1 MANLKTE
8 VILTMNGKAA
18 IQVLEALRD
27 KAKSVRE
34 EIDHLDEKAP
44 DFKQRKAGLEEVYKA
59 LQSAETDVIKGT
71 ERLDHALQ
79 NLTSTSLQ
87 NLRKALGDGR
97 RQLQKLSEDE
107 LEQADELRRK
117 MKQVGD
123 EIRLIEGQ
131 YVKIPDGLKNIKN
144 QSDQWLD
151 KAIKQQRDLVGSL
164 EKSDASYQK
173 NLSTLKQ
180 LVAEEDR
187 RKGKMSKSDA
197 MATVSNKYANA
208 SELRRAKTTITEV
221 RDKTD
226 SHKVDEIEQYNKA
239 LLEIDKRLGSIS
251 GQFVDVQKGISNV
264 SNQSD
269 QWLDKAIKQQRD
281 LVGSL
286 EKSDASYQQNLATL
300 KQLEAEEDR
309 RKGKM
314 SESEAHQTVS
324 SSNASASDLRRAKT
338 TLTEARDKTAL
349 SNTGEIDKYN
359 SELQEIEKR
368 LEAVS
373 GKAQKASMSWKQMKQ
388 VLAEPNKASGEDIK
402 RTMEVIAQKIQQLP
416 AGSKYVADLRR
427 QYSMLE
433 QTLKG
438 TRMSQSAL
446 NDILTRS
453 KQGKA
458 SIDELRRAY
467 KQLEEELNLLNT
479 KSKEFADKQKSMKE
493 LKKNIDEV
501 TGAANKQGGAW
512 NTALKNLTAYVG
524 LFSVF
529 NHIKDL
535 VTGAIKKN
543 FEYSGSLTDIRKVSG
558 LTMDD
563 VKKLST
569 ELAKIDTR
577 TSVDGLAQLA
587 YEASKLG
594 VGKYGVE
601 GMAQFVRAADKIN
614 VAIGEEMGEKALPSL
629 LKMTEVMGLIP
640 KMGLERSIEAV
651 GSAMFKLSSTSTA
664 TSNDITE
671 FAKRCT
677 GVARTA
683 GITTDQLLALGSAF
697 SAQMASPEV
706 AATAM
711 SKFIV
716 ALQKNHNLIEKDLA
730 IPAGTINDMYKAG
743 HAMDAIVLIL
753 EKMKEKGNMNAL
765 GEIFKD
771 VGGDGQR
778 LISSMV
784 TMAKNVDML
793 KDHLYE
799 SQEAFEEATAV
810 GKEYSMQQQSAIG
823 ILERANNLWE
833 KAFVNPDGVD
843 AVKGMAEWWYEMSA
857 TMTSSPLL
865 KGTLQVALQ
874 MVLITLKAVAT
885 LLPVIIGYIASQGLY
900 SGLTL
905 LWQYLTALGVAVK
918 SMFQYTRALFTA
930 NAAQSTLNK
939 TMKLNPWIALASVV
953 VGVAGAIYGYTQRAK
968 EAAEAAKEAERQANA
983 WKSTLGQAAIETE
996 NLKDKLKNYKRMLSE
1011 ANLSQKDRQGL
1022 ISRFNSDFRSYI
1034 NNLGIEIKNVKDL
1047 RDHYADLA
1055 QEAERATYYRMRE
1068 QAKQQALP
1076 KLDNDVNTASNAV
1089 MENITKL
1096 GLDKLGVKF
1105 KDIYR
1110 WVKAGMSAKY
1120 ITLKLAKMLPREKTG
1135 LVDGLNWKIGK
1146 EGYIYRDT
1154 YDKDHKVTPATD
1166 FQTQTELAEMYRD
1179 NLWFVNAYKR
1189 RAKKLKQIN
1198 KSYSNWVDDD
1208 YQPTPPETPGT
1219 LDNNAKDKDA
1229 IAEEKRRENDQ
1240 KRDWREELKQKQDQA
1255 KAIMDDVNNYYD
1267 RQINAKLAQAI
1278 SLNMDKTEQEQFVL
1292 PLRQNKE
1299 IARSQVRLA
1308 VAGKPNKWEDAKKMM
1323 TADMVE
1329 QADETGV
1336 NLSENL
1342 LDGILKN
1349 NIGNL
1354 RKLMEQLGKNLGLSM
1369 NSITAEI
1376 FAKATRSEQE
1386 ILKMKLKQMEAR
1398 RKIAMEHDYTGIVQ
1412 QNSYDSFNEMGFAAP
1427 TKEET
1432 TVTKKMV
1439 DGKEILDTS
1448 AFDKR
1453 RKAIKDMYETA
1464 RKELA
1469 QLYTIDVS
1477 TTDGKGMLMKMLFGD
1492 DPDGMAARIKA
1503 SLGESEESWKAFY
1516 LNLIQYSDNYAEAEK
1531 KKYDSTKKILDFWW
1545 SSNKRN
1551 LAQQDKLRKIQNES
1565 NLFGKRT
1572 NLLSNLGLAN
1582 LTADPEIELMKARMQ
1597 AAEDYYAFVERN
1609 TKNKQ
1614 LVDEA
1619 ERARQEA
1626 ELAYANQMATAMKS
1640 RLSQMK
1646 ELVQPIED
1654 FGAAVGQA
1662 LAEMRYDAESAND
1675 AIKSALK
1682 SMLESWAK
1690 MALNDVNT
1698 QMWKAINDAGAKRGR
1713 KNAQPDIDAAR
1724 ANAKANAVTMN
1735 TSDIGT
1741 AGNPAHVIVDNE
1753 TQSSDSISDK
1763 KTDVVV
1769 HSESGGPDALPTV
1782 AHKDSPMATS
1792 PILVPNNTERHGAGG
1807 LFKSVAPDTMP
1818 SYPSKDKVSAELPVT
1833 IKDDNVVDSRSNSQ
1847 EKSDLQH
1854 ESLSRVEEKRKG
1866 NFPSDFHPDLYPE
1879 ITGNSKK
1886 ESPVPSVD
1894 TKTYEPPANAALK
1907 RAHNTNNP
1915 QNEENREG
1923 VVGLGD
1929 IQENVRGLL
1938 EVAKDLQ
1945 SKVSGRT
1952 DSNVGSPAE
1961 QTEESDSSADSTS
1974 YFDPAHRTQKALP
1987 ADAQES
1993 QGKVRK
1999 SPSNQ
2004 KQGSP
2009 ALKGVAEQ
2017 AGVSFADAITG
2028 QSSFA
2033 EAGAGIV
2040 MGGVNAALNADL
2052 GDSKK
2057 KKKEEKQ
2064 RKKQLRE
2071 EKKHQKALSKEV
2083 KQGTKEREKTTDKGV
2098 KNMTVTTEQGNK
2110 EQSKGTEAAQRT
2122 MFGATDAALNATL
2135 VAKQK
2140 NNDATAQSDA
2150 ARTESEV
2157 TFSIAG
2163 AMAKCFEFLG
2173 PIAGPIAAAV
2183 VMSTLMG
2190 FLQWALSSALGGKKK
2205 NSTKGPNTKV
2215 VSGMLTYDSGNVQDL
2230 RPFVGNDGSL
2240 YWATEEDKPHN
2251 GVSLLTRP
2259 TATTINGRPSLV
2271 AENGPELVI
2280 GRETTQA
2287 MMMNNPQLLK
2297 ALVNYDRNYSGRRA
2311 YDTGNIAETSPTIAA
2326 GTSVA
2331 DEMVSYQANTN
2342 VALLQA
2348 VNTLLQRLEQPIE
2361 AKIDMYGRGKL
2372 YDSMTKANQFMKNK

>member
-1 MANLKTE
+1 
-8 VILTMNGKAA
+8 MNGKAA

-27 KAKSVRE
+27 KARSVRE
-34 EIDHLDEKAP
+34 EIDHLDKDAP
-44 DFKQRKAGLEEVYKA
+44 DFKERKAGLESVYKT
-59 LQSAETDVIKGT
+59 LQNYQTNIIKDT
-71 ERLDHALQ
+71 ERLDHALK
-79 NLTSTSLQ
+79 NLSTTSLQ

-97 RQLQKLSEDE
+97 RQLQKLSEDD
-107 LEQADELRRK
+107 LAQAEEVRKK

-131 YVKIPDGLKNIKN
+131 YVKIAEGLKNVAN

-164 EKSDASYQK
+164 Q
-173 NLSTLKQ
+173 
-180 LVAEEDR
+180 
-187 RKGKMSKSDA
+187 
-197 MATVSNKYANA
+197 
-208 SELRRAKTTITEV
+208 
-221 RDKTD
+221 
-226 SHKVDEIEQYNKA
+226 
-239 LLEIDKRLGSIS
+239 
-251 GQFVDVQKGISNV
+251 
-264 SNQSD
+264 
-269 QWLDKAIKQQRD
+269 
-281 LVGSL
+281 
-286 EKSDASYQQNLATL
+286 KSDASYQQNLATL
-300 KQLEAEEDR
+300 KRLEAEEDR

-314 SESEAHQTVS
+314 NVAEARQTVS
-324 SSNASASDLRRAKT
+324 DDNASASDLRRAKA
-338 TLTEARDKTAL
+338 TLTEARDKTAIGK
-349 SNTGEIDKYN
+349 TGEIDSYN
-359 SELQEIEKR
+359 RDLQEIEKR
-368 LEAVS
+368 LETVS
-373 GKAQKASMSWKQMKQ
+373 GKAQKVAMSWNEAKQ
-388 VLAEPNKASGEDIK
+388 VLAAPNKATGEDIK
-402 RTMEVIAQKIQQLP
+402 RAMEVIQQKIQQLP

-446 NDILTRS
+446 NDILSRS

-458 SIDELRRAY
+458 SLDELRRAY
-467 KQLEEELNLLNT
+467 KQLEEEMNQVNT
-479 KSKEFADKQKSMKE
+479 TSKEFADKQKSMKE

-501 TGAANKQGGAW
+501 TGATNKQGGAW
-512 NTALKNLTAYVG
+512 HTALKNLTAYVG

-529 NHIKDL
+529 DHIKDL

-543 FEYSGSLTDIRKVSG
+543 LEYSGSLTDIRKVSG
-558 LTMDD
+558 LTMEQ
-563 VKKLST
+563 VKQLST

-587 YEASKLG
+587 YQGAKLG
-594 VGKYGVE
+594 MGKYGVE
-601 GMAQFVRAADKIN
+601 GMAQFVRAADQIN
-614 VAIGEEMGEKALPSL
+614 VAIGEEMGEEALPALS
-629 LKMTEVMGLIP
+629 KMVEVMGLIP
-640 KMGLERSIEAV
+640 KMGIEKAMEAT
-651 GSAMFKLSSTSTA
+651 GSAMFKLSSTSTS
-664 TSNDITE
+664 TSNDIVE
-671 FAKRCT
+671 FSKRLT

-683 GITTDQLLALGSAF
+683 GITTDQLLALGSA
-697 SAQMASPEV
+697 SSSMMLMPEV
-706 AATAM
+706 ASTAM
-711 SKFIV
+711 GKFIV
-716 ALQKNHNLIEKDLA
+716 ALQKNHNLIAKELG
-730 IPAGTINDMYKAG
+730 IPDETIKNLYASG
-743 HAMDAIVLIL
+743 HAMDAIVLVL
-753 EKMKEKGNMNAL
+753 EKMRDKGNMNAL
-765 GEIFKD
+765 GGIFKD
-771 VGGDGQR
+771 LGSDGQR
-778 LISSMV
+778 LVTAMV
-784 TMAKNVDML
+784 TMSKNVDIL

-799 SQEAFEEATAV
+799 SEEAFREATAV

-865 KGTLQVALQ
+865 KGTLQIALQ

-885 LLPVIIGYIASQGLY
+885 LLPVIIGYMASQGLY
-900 SGLTL
+900 SGLSL

-918 SMFQYTRALFTA
+918 SMFQYARALFTA

-939 TMKLNPWIALASVV
+939 TMKLNPWIAFASVII
-953 VGVAGAIYGYTQRAK
+953 GVAGAIYGYTQRAR
-968 EAAEAAKEAERQANA
+968 EAAEAAKEAEKQANA
-983 WKSTLGQAAIETE
+983 WKSTLGKAAVETA
-996 NLKDKLKNYKRMLSE
+996 NLNKKLENYKRMMSE
-1011 ANLSQKDRQGL
+1011 SNLSQKERQGL
-1022 ISRFNSDFRSYI
+1022 ISRFNKDFRSYI
-1034 NNLGIEIKNVKDL
+1034 SNLGIEIKSVKDL
-1047 RDHYADLA
+1047 RDHYSELA
-1055 QEAERATYYRMRE
+1055 QEAQRATYYRMME
-1068 QAKQQALP
+1068 KAKQQALP
-1076 KLDNDVNTASNAV
+1076 KLDADRDTAANALLAQV
-1089 MENITKL
+1089 QKL
-1096 GLDKLGVKF
+1096 GIDKLGVSF
-1105 KDIYR
+1105 ADIDR
-1110 WVKAGMSAKY
+1110 WVSKGANGNALFWNLVKKMPKNKSG
-1120 ITLKLAKMLPREKTG
+1120 LK
-1135 LVDGLNWKIGK
+1135 DGFNWKLGK
-1146 EGYIYRDT
+1146 DGYIYRDT
-1154 YDKDHKVTPATD
+1154 YDGGKAGINSDDSQMQYKLRDLLFASRWYANATGRRRKKEKDIEDNYQKWFPKDYTP
-1166 FQTQTELAEMYRD
+1166 Y
-1179 NLWFVNAYKR
+1179 
-1189 RAKKLKQIN
+1189 
-1198 KSYSNWVDDD
+1198 
-1208 YQPTPPETPGT
+1208 PEEDPGT
-1219 LDNNAKDKDA
+1219 LEKEAPDKDA
-1229 IAEEKRRENDQ
+1229 IAQEKRDQRDRE
-1240 KRDWREELKQKQDQA
+1240 RAWREELKQKQDQA

-1323 TADMVE
+1323 AADMVE
-1329 QADETGV
+1329 QKDETGI
-1336 NLSENL
+1336 NLSKDL
-1342 LDGILKN
+1342 LDGILNN
-1349 NIGNL
+1349 NIDNL

-1398 RKIAMEHDYTGIVQ
+1398 RKIVMEHDYTGIVQ
-1412 QNSYDSFNEMGFAAP
+1412 QNSYDSFNEMGYAAP

-1439 DGKEILDTS
+1439 DGKEVLDTS

-1469 QLYTIDVS
+1469 QLYAIDVS
-1477 TTDGKGMLMKMLFGD
+1477 TTDGRGVLMKILFGD

-1531 KKYDSTKKILDFWW
+1531 KKYDSAKKIVDFWW

-1551 LAQQDKLRKIQNES
+1551 LAQQDKLRKMQNES

-1614 LVDEA
+1614 LIDEA

-1698 QMWKAINDAGAKRGR
+1698 QMWKAINDAGAKRG
-1713 KNAQPDIDAAR
+1713 KKKAQPDIDAAR
-1724 ANAKANAVTMN
+1724 ANAKANYTDLNGIDWRNFGTESNPLWVRWAGDHYENKSGDAVYTKEDGTPLPNPNGSVPQSNEPPSAWKKRHPDGTIDDYNKEVKSLGGQVGTSMAGQTGASVAGAVT
-1735 TSDIGT
+1735 G
-1741 AGNPAHVIVDNE
+1741 
-1753 TQSSDSISDK
+1753 SSSFGDAATGIAMSGADALLNAQIK
-1763 KTDVVV
+1763 KTSK
-1769 HSESGGPDALPTV
+1769 SE
-1782 AHKDSPMATS
+1782 K
-1792 PILVPNNTERHGAGG
+1792 ER
-1807 LFKSVAPDTMP
+1807 
-1818 SYPSKDKVSAELPVT
+1818 
-1833 IKDDNVVDSRSNSQ
+1833 
-1847 EKSDLQH
+1847 
-1854 ESLSRVEEKRKG
+1854 
-1866 NFPSDFHPDLYPE
+1866 
-1879 ITGNSKK
+1879 
-1886 ESPVPSVD
+1886 
-1894 TKTYEPPANAALK
+1894 
-1907 RAHNTNNP
+1907 
-1915 QNEENREG
+1915 
-1923 VVGLGD
+1923 
-1929 IQENVRGLL
+1929 
-1938 EVAKDLQ
+1938 
-1945 SKVSGRT
+1945 
-1952 DSNVGSPAE
+1952 
-1961 QTEESDSSADSTS
+1961 
-1974 YFDPAHRTQKALP
+1974 
-1987 ADAQES
+1987 
-1993 QGKVRK
+1993 
-1999 SPSNQ
+1999 
-2004 KQGSP
+2004 
-2009 ALKGVAEQ
+2009 
-2017 AGVSFADAITG
+2017 
-2028 QSSFA
+2028 
-2033 EAGAGIV
+2033 
-2040 MGGVNAALNADL
+2040 
-2052 GDSKK
+2052 
-2057 KKKEEKQ
+2057 EKQ
-2064 RKKQLRE
+2064 LKK
-2071 EKKHQKALSKEV
+2071 EKKHQKDL
-2083 KQGTKEREKTTDKGV
+2083 TKETKKGLSDREKATGKGV
-2098 KNMTVTTEQGNK
+2098 KNITSTTEQGNK
-2110 EQSKGTEAAQRT
+2110 EQSKGTVVAQQTITNATEA
-2122 MFGATDAALNATL
+2122 GLNATL
-2135 VAKQK
+2135 TAKQK
-2140 NNDATAQSDA
+2140 NNDETLKSDA
-2150 ARTESEV
+2150 NRTQGEV

-2190 FLQWALSSALGGKKK
+2190 LLQWALNSALGGGKKK

-2240 YWATEEDKPHN
+2240 YWAAEDSNPHN

-2259 TATTINGRPSLV
+2259 TATSINGHPSLV
-2271 AENGPELVI
+2271 AEKGPELVI

-2297 ALVNYDRNYSGRRA
+2297 ALVNYDRNYSGRHA
-2311 YDTGNIAETSPTIAA
+2311 YDTGNISETSPTIAA
-2326 GTSVA
+2326 GSSVS
-2331 DEMVSYQANTN
+2331 DEMVSNQATTN
-2342 VALLQA
+2342 IALLQA

>member
-1 MANLKTE
+1 MATQRLAKV
-8 VILTMNGKAA
+8 VITANASTAKK
-18 IQVLEALRD
+18 VL
-27 KAKSVRE
+27 E
-34 EIDHLDEKAP
+34 EIDALVQKYTADIQKMTAAGQANTAECKQAERTLKALSQV
-44 DFKQRKAGLEEVYKA
+44 QRDNIEDTKRLGEVVQDLANTKLRDLRRAMGSGKSALAGLTGSDADLKR
-59 LQSAETDVIKGT
+59 AEQI
-71 ERLDHALQ
+71 R
-79 NLTSTSLQ
+79 
-87 NLRKALGDGR
+87 
-97 RQLQKLSEDE
+97 SE
-107 LEQADELRRK
+107 

-123 EIRLIEGQ
+123 QMRLIEGQ
-131 YVKIPDGLKNIKN
+131 YVKIADGLK
-144 QSDQWLD
+144 
-151 KAIKQQRDLVGSL
+151 
-164 EKSDASYQK
+164 
-173 NLSTLKQ
+173 
-180 LVAEEDR
+180 
-187 RKGKMSKSDA
+187 
-197 MATVSNKYANA
+197 
-208 SELRRAKTTITEV
+208 
-221 RDKTD
+221 
-226 SHKVDEIEQYNKA
+226 
-239 LLEIDKRLGSIS
+239 
-251 GQFVDVQKGISNV
+251 NV

-286 EKSDASYQQNLATL
+286 QKSDASYQQNLATL

-314 SESEAHQTVS
+314 GIVEARQTVTS
-324 SSNASASDLRRAKT
+324 QNASASDLRRAKT
-338 TLTEARDKTAL
+338 TLTEARDNTPTG
-349 SNTGEIDKYN
+349 NTGDIAQYN
-359 SELQEIEKR
+359 KELQEIEKR

-402 RTMEVIAQKIQQLP
+402 RTMEVIQQKIQQLP

-458 SIDELRRAY
+458 SLDELRRAY
-467 KQLEEELNLLNT
+467 KQLEEELNQINT

-493 LKKNIDEV
+493 LKKDIDEV

-512 NTALKNLTAYVG
+512 HTAMKNLTAYVG
-524 LFSVF
+524 LFAIF
-529 NHIKDL
+529 NHVKDL
-535 VTGAIKKN
+535 VAGAIKKN

-558 LTMDD
+558 LTMDQ
-563 VKKLST
+563 VKQLST

-640 KMGLERSIEAV
+640 KMGLEKSIEAV
-651 GSAMFKLSSTSTA
+651 GSSMFKLASTSTA
-664 TSNDITE
+664 TSSDITE

-730 IPAGTINDMYKAG
+730 IPAGTINSMYQAG
-743 HAMDAIVLIL
+743 NAMDAIVLIL

-843 AVKGMAEWWYEMSA
+843 AVKGMAEWWYEMSK

-874 MVLITLKAVAT
+874 MVLISLKGIAT
-885 LLPVIIGYIASQGLY
+885 FLPVIIGYMASQGVY
-900 SGLTL
+900 SGLRL
-905 LWQYLTALGVAVK
+905 LYQYVAALGMAGK
-918 SMFQYTRALFTA
+918 AMFQYVRALFTA

-939 TMKLNPWIALASVV
+939 TMKLNPWIALASII
-953 VGVAGAIYGYTQRAK
+953 VGVAGAIYGYTQRAR

-1022 ISRFNSDFRSYI
+1022 ISRFNRDFRSYI
-1034 NNLGIEIKNVKDL
+1034 DNLGIEIKNVKDL

-1068 QAKQQALP
+1068 QAKKQALP
-1076 KLDNDVNTASNAV
+1076 KLDNDINTSSNAV
-1089 MENITKL
+1089 MESVTKL
-1096 GLDKLGVKF
+1096 GLDKHGVKF

-1110 WVKAGMSAKY
+1110 WTKAGMSAKD

-1135 LVDGLNWKIGK
+1135 LTDGFNWKIGK
-1146 EGYIYRDT
+1146 QGYIYRDT
-1154 YDKDHKVTPATD
+1154 YDKDHKAGPAAD
-1166 FQTQTELAEMYRD
+1166 FQTQTDIAGLYR
-1179 NLWFVNAYKR
+1179 NSLWFVNAYR
-1189 RAKKLKQIN
+1189 RKGNKLKQIN
-1198 KSYSNWVDDD
+1198 KAYSNWVDDD
-1208 YQPTPPETPGT
+1208 YQPTPPEEPGT

-1229 IAEEKRRENDQ
+1229 IAEENQRENEQ
-1240 KRDWREELKQKQDQA
+1240 KRAWREELKQKQDQA
-1255 KAIMDDVNNYYD
+1255 KAIMDDVDNYYD

-1278 SLNMDKTEQEQFVL
+1278 SLNMDEAEQKQFVL
-1292 PLRQNKE
+1292 SLKQNKE

-1308 VAGKPNKWEDAKKMM
+1308 VAGQPNKWEDAKKMM
-1323 TADMVE
+1323 AADMVE
-1329 QADETGV
+1329 QADGTGV
-1336 NLSENL
+1336 NLSEVL
-1342 LDGILKN
+1342 LDGISKN

-1354 RKLMEQLGKNLGLSM
+1354 RKLMEQLGKGLGLSM
-1369 NSITAEI
+1369 KSITAEI

-1386 ILKMKLKQMEAR
+1386 LLKIQFKQMEAR
-1398 RKIAMEHDYTGIVQ
+1398 RKIAMEHDYMGIVQ
-1412 QNSYDSFNEMGFAAP
+1412 QNSYDNFNEMGYAAP
-1427 TKEET
+1427 TKEEA

-1439 DGKEILDTS
+1439 DGKEVLDNS
-1448 AFDKR
+1448 AFEKR
-1453 RKAIKDMYETA
+1453 KKVIKEMFEAA
-1464 RKELA
+1464 RRNIA
-1469 QLYTIDVS
+1469 QLYTIDV
-1477 TTDGKGMLMKMLFGD
+1477 TTTKGRGMLMKMLFGD
-1492 DPDGMAARIKA
+1492 DPDGMAARIKT
-1503 SLGESEESWKAFY
+1503 SLGESEDSWKAFY
-1516 LNLIQYSDNYAEAEK
+1516 QNLIQYSDDYAAAEK
-1531 KKYDSTKKILDFWW
+1531 KKYDSAKKIVDFWW

-1551 LAQQDKLRKIQNES
+1551 LAQQAKLRKMENES
-1565 NLFGKRT
+1565 KMFGKRT
-1572 NLLSNLGLAN
+1572 NLLSNLGLAD

-1614 LVDEA
+1614 LIDEA

-1698 QMWKAINDAGAKRGR
+1698 QMWKAINDAGAKQG
-1713 KNAQPDIDAAR
+1713 KANAQPDIEAAR
-1724 ANAKANAVTMN
+1724 ANANANVIMPDFTN
-1735 TSDIGT
+1735 IGT
-1741 AGNPAHVIVDNE
+1741 EQNPVWVRIVDNHYE
-1753 TQSSDSISDK
+1753 NANGDRVGAPRAWRKRNGYSTEDDRDGFAQYVGQVGGEVAGVVTSGSSLSDVAANGIGAVMNAPISGK
-1763 KTDVVV
+1763 
-1769 HSESGGPDALPTV
+1769 GN
-1782 AHKDSPMATS
+1782 SP
-1792 PILVPNNTERHGAGG
+1792 
-1807 LFKSVAPDTMP
+1807 
-1818 SYPSKDKVSAELPVT
+1818 KDK
-1833 IKDDNVVDSRSNSQ
+1833 
-1847 EKSDLQH
+1847 
-1854 ESLSRVEEKRKG
+1854 
-1866 NFPSDFHPDLYPE
+1866 
-1879 ITGNSKK
+1879 
-1886 ESPVPSVD
+1886 
-1894 TKTYEPPANAALK
+1894 
-1907 RAHNTNNP
+1907 
-1915 QNEENREG
+1915 
-1923 VVGLGD
+1923 D
-1929 IQENVRGLL
+1929 IQL
-1938 EVAKDLQ
+1938 KD
-1945 SKVSGRT
+1945 
-1952 DSNVGSPAE
+1952 
-1961 QTEESDSSADSTS
+1961 
-1974 YFDPAHRTQKALP
+1974 
-1987 ADAQES
+1987 
-1993 QGKVRK
+1993 
-1999 SPSNQ
+1999 
-2004 KQGSP
+2004 
-2009 ALKGVAEQ
+2009 
-2017 AGVSFADAITG
+2017 
-2028 QSSFA
+2028 
-2033 EAGAGIV
+2033 
-2040 MGGVNAALNADL
+2040 
-2052 GDSKK
+2052 
-2057 KKKEEKQ
+2057 
-2064 RKKQLRE
+2064 
-2071 EKKHQKALSKEV
+2071 EKKHQKDLTKEV
-2083 KQGTKEREKTTDKGV
+2083 KKGVSDREKATGQGV
-2098 KNMTVTTEQGNK
+2098 KNITKSTEQGND
-2110 EQSKGTEAAQRT
+2110 EQSKGTELAQKGMLAGT
-2122 MFGATDAALNATL
+2122 EAFLNTSFQL
-2135 VAKQK
+2135 KQK
-2140 NNDATAQSDA
+2140 NNDEQAKADA
-2150 ARTESEV
+2150 DLAEQQM

-2163 AMAKCFEFLG
+2163 AIGKCFQFLG

-2183 VMSTLMG
+2183 VMSTLTGLM
-2190 FLQWALSSALGGKKK
+2190 QWALSSAFNKKK
-2205 NSTKGPNTKV
+2205 SSSKGPNTKIT
-2215 VSGMLTYDSGNVQDL
+2215 SGMLTYDSGNVQDL

-2240 YWATEEDKPHN
+2240 YWATEDNKPHD

-2259 TATTINGRPSLV
+2259 TATTINGHPSLV

-2297 ALVNYDRNYSGRRA
+2297 ALVNYDRNYSGRLA
-2311 YDTGNIAETSPTIAA
+2311 YDNGNVAETSPTVAA
-2326 GTSVA
+2326 GASVS

>member
-34 EIDHLDEKAP
+34 EIDNLDESAP

-97 RQLQKLSEDE
+97 RQLQSLSEDD
-107 LEQADELRRK
+107 LEEIEEIRKK
-117 MKQVGD
+117 MKLAGDQV
-123 EIRLIEGQ
+123 RLLEGQ

-187 RKGKMSKSDA
+187 RKGKMSKNDA

-479 KSKEFADKQKSMKE
+479 KSEEFADKQKSMKE

-810 GKEYSMQQQSAIG
+810 GKEYSMQQMSAIG

-865 KGTLQVALQ
+865 KGTLQIALQ
-874 MVLITLKAVAT
+874 MVLWTLKGIAT
-885 LLPVIIGYIASQGLY
+885 LLPVIIGYMASQGVY
-900 SGLTL
+900 SGLKL
-905 LWQYLTALGVAVK
+905 LYQYLVALGMAGK
-918 SMFQYTRALFTA
+918 AMFQYVRALVTA

-939 TMKLNPWIALASVV
+939 TMKLNPWIALASIII
-953 VGVAGAIYGYTQRAK
+953 GVAGAIYGYTQRAR
-968 EAAEAAKEAERQANA
+968 EAAAAAKEAEKQANA
-983 WKSTLGQAAIETE
+983 WKSTLGQAAVETS
-996 NLKDKLKNYKRMLSE
+996 NLNQKLANYKRMMSE
-1011 ANLSQKDRQGL
+1011 ANLSQKERQGL
-1022 ISRFNSDFRSYI
+1022 ISRFNRDFHSYI
-1034 NNLGIEIKNVKDL
+1034 SKLGIEVKSVKDL
-1047 RDHYADLA
+1047 RDHYSELA
-1055 QEAERATYYRMRE
+1055 QEAQRATYYRMME
-1068 QAKQQALP
+1068 QAKKKALP
-1076 KLDNDVNTASNAV
+1076 KLDADRDAAANALLAQIQKMGIDKFGASF
-1089 MENITKL
+1089 T
-1096 GLDKLGVKF
+1096 
-1105 KDIYR
+1105 DIDR
-1110 WVKAGMSAKY
+1110 WVRKGANGNA
-1120 ITLKLAKMLPREKTG
+1120 IFWRLAKMMPESKSGLKKGLDWKLDKQGFVYRTSYDGTKAGLADSHMQYELRDLLSAARWYANSTGRRYKKEK
-1135 LVDGLNWKIGK
+1135 DIEDNYHKWFPK
-1146 EGYIYRDT
+1146 GY
-1154 YDKDHKVTPATD
+1154 TP
-1166 FQTQTELAEMYRD
+1166 Y
-1179 NLWFVNAYKR
+1179 
-1189 RAKKLKQIN
+1189 
-1198 KSYSNWVDDD
+1198 
-1208 YQPTPPETPGT
+1208 PEEDPGT
-1219 LDNNAKDKDA
+1219 LGNNAPENNATTGSGHNPNRDEKNIAKDRA
-1229 IAEEKRRENDQ
+1229 NALIANIKAFYEEQMRKYLEWVAQMNADGEKISEGQQKEQLDYLQSQMDRALGTARQSIANLGDGWKQFYSHMDEDVMVFDDETSKQLLESIGKADVGELHKLFTKLSGDLSRENN
-1240 KRDWREELKQKQDQA
+1240 KT
-1255 KAIMDDVNNYYD
+1255 
-1267 RQINAKLAQAI
+1267 LA
-1278 SLNMDKTEQEQFVL
+1278 
-1292 PLRQNKE
+1292 
-1299 IARSQVRLA
+1299 
-1308 VAGKPNKWEDAKKMM
+1308 
-1323 TADMVE
+1323 
-1329 QADETGV
+1329 
-1336 NLSENL
+1336 ENL
-1342 LDGILKN
+1342 GALLD
-1349 NIGNL
+1349 
-1354 RKLMEQLGKNLGLSM
+1354 Q
-1369 NSITAEI
+1369 I
-1376 FAKATRSEQE
+1376 FANGSKELREAAEKLLARQRE
-1386 ILKMKLKQMEAR
+1386 IQ
-1398 RKIAMEHDYTGIVQ
+1398 KILNEHDYTGAVDRNTRSNFDRLGFLQPAKDIR
-1412 QNSYDSFNEMGFAAP
+1412 SDSPEGL
-1427 TKEET
+1427 E
-1432 TVTKKMV
+1432 KMN
-1439 DGKEILDTS
+1439 T
-1448 AFDKR
+1448 AFDKLTT
-1453 RKAIKDMYETA
+1453 KARESITV
-1464 RKELA
+1464 
-1469 QLYTIDVS
+1469 LY
-1477 TTDGKGMLMKMLFGD
+1477 
-1492 DPDGMAARIKA
+1492 
-1503 SLGESEESWKAFY
+1503 SLNPESEDFQNHFLQFLSVANEGFDFSVLKVQDLKALY
-1516 LNLIQYSDNYAEAEK
+1516 LELIKYNDEFAAAEK
-1531 KKYDSTKKILDFWW
+1531 KQYDDAKKITDFLWKRD
-1545 SSNKRN
+1545 KRN
-1551 LAQQDKLRKIQNES
+1551 LDQQEKMRKMQNES
-1565 NLFGKRT
+1565 KMFGKRT

-1597 AAEDYYAFVERN
+1597 AAENYYAFVERN
-1609 TKNKQ
+1609 NKNQQ
-1614 LVDEA
+1614 LLAEA

-1626 ELAYANQMATAMKS
+1626 ELAYVNQMATAMKS

-1698 QMWKAINDAGAKRGR
+1698 QMWKAINDAGAKRGK
-1713 KNAQPDIDAAR
+1713 KNAQPDIEAAR
-1724 ANAKANAVTMN
+1724 ANADANAVTMN

-1753 TQSSDSISDK
+1753 TKPSDSISDK

-1769 HSESGGPDALPTV
+1769 HSEPGGPDALPTV

-1807 LFKSVAPDTMP
+1807 LFKSVDPDTMP
-1818 SYPSKDKVSAELPVT
+1818 SYPSKDKVSAELPVK
-1833 IKDDNVVDSRSNSQ
+1833 IGDDNVVDSHSNSQ

-1854 ESLSRVEEKRKG
+1854 EPLSRVEEKRKN
-1866 NFPSDFHPDLYPE
+1866 NFPSDFHPDQYPE
-1879 ITGNSKK
+1879 ITVNSKK
-1886 ESPVPSVD
+1886 ESPVPTVD

-1923 VVGLGD
+1923 VVGLSD
-1929 IQENVRGLL
+1929 IQENVRGIL

-1945 SKVSGRT
+1945 SKVSDRAEG
-1952 DSNVGSPAE
+1952 DVGSPAE
-1961 QTEESDSSADSTS
+1961 RTEEPDSSANSTS
-1974 YFDPAHRTQKALP
+1974 YSDPAHRTKKALP

-1993 QGKVRK
+1993 QGKVRN

-2004 KQGSP
+2004 RKGST
-2009 ALKGVAEQ
+2009 AFRGTAEQ
-2017 AGVSFADAITG
+2017 AGSSVADAITG
-2028 QSSFA
+2028 QSSLA

-2071 EKKHQKALSKEV
+2071 EKKHQKALSKEI
-2083 KQGTKEREKTTDKGV
+2083 KRGTKEREKTTDKGV
-2098 KNMTVTTEQGNK
+2098 KNMTATTEQGNK
-2110 EQSKGTEAAQRT
+2110 EQSKGTVVAQQT
-2122 MFGATDAALNATL
+2122 MLGATDAALNATL
-2135 VAKQK
+2135 IAKQK
-2140 NNDATAQSDA
+2140 NNDATVESDA
-2150 ARTESEV
+2150 ARTEAET
-2157 TFSIAG
+2157 TFSIVG

-2190 FLQWALSSALGGKKK
+2190 LLQWALGSAFGGKKK

-2240 YWATEEDKPHN
+2240 YWATEDNKPHD
-2251 GVSLLTRP
+2251 GVSLLTQP
-2259 TATTINGRPSLV
+2259 TATTINGQPSLV

-2311 YDTGNIAETSPTIAA
+2311 YDNGNIAETSATITPQSPA
-2326 GTSVA
+2326 T
-2331 DEMVSYQANTN
+2331 DEMVSAQANTN
-2342 VALLQA
+2342 IALLQA

>member
-1 MANLKTE
+1 MATQRLAKVVITANASTAKKVLEEIDALVQKYTADIQKMTAAGQANTAECKQAERTLKALSQVQRDNIEDTKRLGE
-8 VILTMNGKAA
+8 VVQDLTNTKLRDLRRALGSGKAA
-18 IQVLEALRD
+18 L
-27 KAKSVRE
+27 AKLTGSDADLKR
-34 EIDHLDEKAP
+34 
-44 DFKQRKAGLEEVYKA
+44 
-59 LQSAETDVIKGT
+59 AELI
-71 ERLDHALQ
+71 R
-79 NLTSTSLQ
+79 
-87 NLRKALGDGR
+87 
-97 RQLQKLSEDE
+97 SE
-107 LEQADELRRK
+107 

-164 EKSDASYQK
+164 EKSDASYQ
-173 NLSTLKQ
+173 
-180 LVAEEDR
+180 
-187 RKGKMSKSDA
+187 
-197 MATVSNKYANA
+197 
-208 SELRRAKTTITEV
+208 
-221 RDKTD
+221 
-226 SHKVDEIEQYNKA
+226 
-239 LLEIDKRLGSIS
+239 
-251 GQFVDVQKGISNV
+251 
-264 SNQSD
+264 
-269 QWLDKAIKQQRD
+269 
-281 LVGSL
+281 
-286 EKSDASYQQNLATL
+286 QNLATL

-314 SESEAHQTVS
+314 SVLEARQTVS
-324 SSNASASDLRRAKT
+324 NGYASASDLRRAKA
-338 TLTEARDKTAL
+338 TLTEKRD
-349 SNTGEIDKYN
+349 NTPTKYYDEIGDYN
-359 SELQEIEKR
+359 RELQEIEKR

-373 GKAQKASMSWKQMKQ
+373 GKTQKASMSWKQMKQ

-402 RTMEVIAQKIQQLP
+402 RTMEVIQQKIQQLP

-458 SIDELRRAY
+458 SLDELRRAY
-467 KQLEEELNLLNT
+467 KQLEEELNQINT
-479 KSKEFADKQKSMKE
+479 KSKEFADKQKSMKQ
-493 LKKNIDEV
+493 LKKYIDDA
-501 TGAANKQGGAW
+501 TGAANKQDGAW
-512 NTALKNLTAYVG
+512 RTALKNLTAYVG
-524 LFSVF
+524 LFAVF
-529 NHIKDL
+529 NQLKTYLFDVFRL
-535 VTGAIKKN
+535 NAK
-543 FEYSGSLTDIRKVSG
+543 FAEQLTNIRKVA
-558 LTMDD
+558 
-563 VKKLST
+563 LST
-569 ELAKIDTR
+569 TEEVAQLSKELAKIDTR
-577 TSVDGLAQLA
+577 TSIEELNNLA
-587 YEASKLG
+587 YAGAKLG
-594 VGKYGVE
+594 ITTQNLAG
-601 GMAQFVRAADKIN
+601 FVRAADQVN
-614 VAIGEEMGEKALPSL
+614 VALKEDLGDEALTSL
-629 LKMTEVMGLIP
+629 AKITEVMGLVD
-640 KMGLERSIEAV
+640 KYGVEDAMLKT
-651 GSAMFKLSSTSTA
+651 GSAIFRLASTSTA
-664 TSNDITE
+664 CSGKIVDFSN
-671 FAKRCT
+671 RM
-677 GVARTA
+677 
-683 GITTDQLLALGSAF
+683 LALGDAATLTTPDILAIGSAVD
-697 SAQMASPEV
+697 SMALEPEV
-706 AATAM
+706 AATAFGKLVVELRKGT
-711 SKFIV
+711 SS
-716 ALQKNHNLIEKDLA
+716 IEKDLGIAQGSLKKMIEEGKGMEA
-730 IPAGTINDMYKAG
+730 IQTIF
-743 HAMDAIVLIL
+743 H
-753 EKMKEKGNMNAL
+753 KMHESDNVFAL
-765 GEIFKD
+765 NSLFKD
-771 VGGDGQR
+771 LGSEDGAR
-778 LISSMV
+778 LTKVMV
-784 TMAKNVDML
+784 TMAEKVGML
-793 KDHLYE
+793 DKAVAE
-799 SQEAFEEATAV
+799 SNKAFREGTAV
-810 GKEYSMQQQSAIG
+810 TTEYEMQQETAAAYM
-823 ILERANNLWE
+823 ERAANLFE
-833 KAFVNPDGVD
+833 KQFVSAD
-843 AVKGMAEWWYEMSA
+843 MASGPVRDLAKAWYEMVDA
-857 TMTSSPLL
+857 LVHNVTFMTE
-865 KGTLQVALQ
+865 VRI
-874 MVLITLKAVAT
+874 LITLLMASMKMLLGMLPT
-885 LLPVIIGYIASQGLY
+885 LITMLS
-900 SGLTL
+900 
-905 LWQYLTALGVAVK
+905 TA
-918 SMFQYTRALFTA
+918 
-930 NAAQSTLNK
+930 
-939 TMKLNPWIALASVV
+939 
-953 VGVAGAIYGYTQRAK
+953 GVAGAFAK
-968 EAAEAAKEAERQANA
+968 LAELTTGLTGKTMSLANA
-983 WKSTLGQAAIETE
+983 WNVMYSSFKKLSFVGQMSVMGGLIGLAGTLVVKLALWSSSLNQVAAGQRVLNEVQEEGQRRAMEEQESLKRLRRVMHDTSASMDLRLEAMKKLNGAIPNLNAKIDSETGAVQENTKAWEENFKRLQDYYELEGARSKLAELGRKKVDAIIKLQQKEDAYANTNVDVNPGRPVTSGGAVMGSQAQGAIGQAGQKAAAKRARDKAQKEYDDIVAQEDALYKKFGAKLGGNGKKVGGKGKKVGGGGGGNAE
-996 NLKDKLKNYKRMLSE
+996 NPEDDARANISEFITKITTFYKRQETAM
-1011 ANLSQKDRQGL
+1011 
-1022 ISRFNSDFRSYI
+1022 
-1034 NNLGIEIKNVKDL
+1034 IEKMTADGVEKDL
-1047 RDHYADLA
+1047 QDYAVENIEARLHAALAAAKQSLVLGTKAWDDFKGSMDKDLKEKDDEYGQSQSRMLMEAVQSADVMKLRTDLLKQMPKIKKGQIVGLKSDERD
-1055 QEAERATYYRMRE
+1055 RAYLDRVWLEESKSEYE
-1068 QAKQQALP
+1068 QAK
-1076 KLDNDVNTASNAV
+1076 
-1089 MENITKL
+1089 L
-1096 GLDKLGVKF
+1096 GQK
-1105 KDIYR
+1105 
-1110 WVKAGMSAKY
+1110 
-1120 ITLKLAKMLPREKTG
+1120 
-1135 LVDGLNWKIGK
+1135 
-1146 EGYIYRDT
+1146 
-1154 YDKDHKVTPATD
+1154 
-1166 FQTQTELAEMYRD
+1166 
-1179 NLWFVNAYKR
+1179 WF
-1189 RAKKLKQIN
+1189 
-1198 KSYSNWVDDD
+1198 
-1208 YQPTPPETPGT
+1208 
-1219 LDNNAKDKDA
+1219 
-1229 IAEEKRRENDQ
+1229 
-1240 KRDWREELKQKQDQA
+1240 
-1255 KAIMDDVNNYYD
+1255 
-1267 RQINAKLAQAI
+1267 
-1278 SLNMDKTEQEQFVL
+1278 EQ
-1292 PLRQNKE
+1292 
-1299 IARSQVRLA
+1299 
-1308 VAGKPNKWEDAKKMM
+1308 
-1323 TADMVE
+1323 
-1329 QADETGV
+1329 
-1336 NLSENL
+1336 
-1342 LDGILKN
+1342 
-1349 NIGNL
+1349 
-1354 RKLMEQLGKNLGLSM
+1354 
-1369 NSITAEI
+1369 
-1376 FAKATRSEQE
+1376 
-1386 ILKMKLKQMEAR
+1386 R
-1398 RKIAMEHDYTGIVQ
+1398 RKELLEHDYTGVVQ
-1412 QNSYDSFNEMGFAAP
+1412 QNSFLGLAKTGFVDIDINEIERDRNSIVKVLEKARNNI
-1427 TKEET
+1427 
-1432 TVTKKMV
+1432 V
-1439 DGKEILDTS
+1439 DVFQTGGE
-1448 AFDKR
+1448 
-1453 RKAIKDMYETA
+1453 KDA
-1464 RKELA
+1464 LLKL
-1469 QLYTIDVS
+1469 
-1477 TTDGKGMLMKMLFGD
+1477 LFGENYENM
-1492 DPDGMAARIKA
+1492 PMQFL
-1503 SLGESEESWKAFY
+1503 SLLNESEEDVRLFY
-1516 LNLIQYSDNYAEAEK
+1516 QKLIQYSDEYAAAEK
-1531 KKYDSTKKILDFWW
+1531 KQYDDAKKITDFLWKRD
-1545 SSNKRN
+1545 KRN
-1551 LAQQDKLRKIQNES
+1551 IDQQEKLRKIQNEG

-1597 AAEDYYAFVERN
+1597 AAENYYAFVKAN
-1609 TKNKQ
+1609 TREKQ
-1614 LVDEA
+1614 LIDEA

-1626 ELAYANQMATAMKS
+1626 ELAYVNQMATAMKS

-1675 AIKSALK
+1675 AIRSALK
-1682 SMLESWAK
+1682 SMLESWGK

-1698 QMWKAINDAGAKRGR
+1698 QMWKAINDAAAKRGK
-1713 KNAQPDIDAAR
+1713 KNAQPDIEAAR
-1724 ANAKANAVTMN
+1724 ANADANAVTMN

-1753 TQSSDSISDK
+1753 TKPSDSMSDK

-1769 HSESGGPDALPTV
+1769 HSEPGGPDALPTV

-1854 ESLSRVEEKRKG
+1854 DSLSRVEEKRRG

-1894 TKTYEPPANAALK
+1894 TKKYEPQANAALK
-1907 RAHNTNNP
+1907 RAHNNNNL
-1915 QNEENREG
+1915 QNEEHREG

-1945 SKVSGRT
+1945 SKVSDRT

-1961 QTEESDSSADSTS
+1961 QTEESDSSANSTS
-1974 YFDPAHRTQKALP
+1974 YFDPAHRTQKVLP

-2017 AGVSFADAITG
+2017 AGGSFADAITG

-2110 EQSKGTEAAQRT
+2110 EQSKGTEAAQQT
-2122 MFGATDAALNATL
+2122 MLSATDGVLNATL

-2140 NNDATAQSDA
+2140 NNDAVVQSDA

-2190 FLQWALSSALGGKKK
+2190 LLQWALSSALGGGKKK

-2240 YWATEEDKPHN
+2240 YWATEDDKPHN

-2297 ALVNYDRNYSGRRA
+2297 VLVNYDRNYSGRRA

-2326 GTSVA
+2326 GTSVT

>member
-1 MANLKTE
+1 
-8 VILTMNGKAA
+8 MNGKAA

-27 KAKSVRE
+27 KAKAVRE
-34 EIDHLDEKAP
+34 EIDNLDKDAP
-44 DFKQRKAGLEEVYKA
+44 DFKVQKAGLEKVYDA
-59 LQSAETDVIKGT
+59 LQSAHENVIKDT

-97 RQLQKLSEDE
+97 RQLQKLSEDD
-107 LEQADELRRK
+107 LAQAEEVRKK

-131 YVKIPDGLKNIKN
+131 YVKIADGLKNVAN

-164 EKSDASYQK
+164 QKSDAEYQK
-173 NLSTLKQ
+173 NYSILKQ
-180 LVAEEDR
+180 LEAEEDR
-187 RKGKMSKSDA
+187 RRGKMSKNDA
-197 MATVSNKYANA
+197 MATASNKYANA

-226 SHKVDEIEQYNKA
+226 SHKVGEIEQYNKA
-239 LLEIDKRLGSIS
+239 LQEIDKRLNAIS
-251 GQFVDVQKGISNV
+251 GQFVDIQKGIGNV
-264 SNQSD
+264 ANQSD

-286 EKSDASYQQNLATL
+286 EKSDAGYQQNLATL

-314 SESEAHQTVS
+314 GIVEARQTVTS
-324 SSNASASDLRRAKT
+324 QNASASDLRRAKA
-338 TLTEARDKTAL
+338 TLTEARD
-349 SNTGEIDKYN
+349 NTPTKYSDSIGDYN
-359 SELQEIEKR
+359 RELQEIEKR

-373 GKAQKASMSWKQMKQ
+373 GKTQKASMSWKQMKQ

-402 RTMEVIAQKIQQLP
+402 RTMEVIQQKIQQLP

-438 TRMSQSAL
+438 TRMSQSDL

-458 SIDELRRAY
+458 SLDELRRAY
-467 KQLEEELNLLNT
+467 KQLEEELNQINT

-512 NTALKNLTAYVG
+512 HTALKNLTAYVG
-524 LFSVF
+524 LFSIF
-529 NHIKDL
+529 NQIKGL
-535 VTGAIKKN
+535 VEGAIKKN
-543 FEYSGSLTDIRKVSG
+543 LEYSGSLTDIRKVSG
-558 LTMDD
+558 LTMEQ
-563 VKKLST
+563 VKQLST
-569 ELAKIDTR
+569 ELSKIDTR

-640 KMGLERSIEAV
+640 KMGLEKSIEAV
-651 GSAMFKLSSTSTA
+651 GSSMFKLASTSTA
-664 TSNDITE
+664 TSSDITE

-730 IPAGTINDMYKAG
+730 IPAGTINSMYQAG
-743 HAMDAIVLIL
+743 NAMDAIVLIL

-843 AVKGMAEWWYEMSA
+843 AVKSLAEFWYEMSV
-857 TMTSSPLL
+857 TMTNSPLL
-865 KGTLQVALQ
+865 KGTLLIALQ
-874 MVLITLKAVAT
+874 MVLAALKAVAF
-885 LLPVIIGYIASQGLY
+885 LMPVIIGYMASQGLY
-900 SGLTL
+900 SGLRL
-905 LWQYLTALGVAVK
+905 LWQYVAALGMAGK
-918 SMFQYTRALFTA
+918 AMFQYVRALFTA

-939 TMKLNPWIALASVV
+939 TMKLNPWIALASIII
-953 VGVAGAIYGYTQRAK
+953 GVAGAIYGYTQRAK
-968 EAAEAAKEAERQANA
+968 KAAEAAKEAQRQANA
-983 WKSTLGQAAIETE
+983 WRETLGQAAVETS
-996 NLKDKLKNYKRMLSE
+996 NLNRKLANYKRMMSE
-1011 ANLSQKDRQGL
+1011 ANLSQKGRQGL
-1022 ISRFNSDFRSYI
+1022 ISRFNREFRSYI
-1034 NNLGIEIKNVKDL
+1034 NKLGIEIKSVKDL
-1047 RDHYADLA
+1047 RDHYSELA
-1055 QEAERATYYRMRE
+1055 QEAQRSTYYRMRE

-1076 KLDNDVNTASNAV
+1076 KLDSNRNAASNALMAHV
-1089 MENITKL
+1089 EKLGLTKL
-1096 GLDKLGVKF
+1096 GVTF
-1105 KDIYR
+1105 QDIDR
-1110 WVKAGMSAKY
+1110 WVSAGMSGDD
-1120 ITLKLAKMLPREKTG
+1120 LFMKLAKMAPKDKTG
-1135 LVDGLNWKIGK
+1135 LVDGVNWKIGK
-1146 EGYIYRDT
+1146 QGYIYRDT
-1154 YDKDHKVTPATD
+1154 YDKNRKAAPATD
-1166 FQTQTELAEMYRD
+1166 FKTQTDLVDFLSASRWY
-1179 NLWFVNAYKR
+1179 VNATR
-1189 RAKKLKQIN
+1189 RRSNTLILID
-1198 KSYSNWVDDD
+1198 KSYKNWVPVGYTDYTEDD
-1208 YQPTPPETPGT
+1208 PGT
-1219 LDNNAKDKDA
+1219 LGKDA
-1229 IAEEKRRENDQ
+1229 PDNDAIRQEAQDRRDQ
-1240 KRDWREELKQKQDQA
+1240 ERAWREKLKQKQDQA
-1255 KAIMDDVNNYYD
+1255 KAIMDDVDNYYD
-1267 RQINAKLAQAI
+1267 RQINAKIAQAI
-1278 SLNMDKTEQEQFVL
+1278 SLKMDKTEQEQFVL
-1292 PLRQNKE
+1292 PLIQNKE

-1308 VAGKPNKWEDAKKMM
+1308 VAGKENKWEDAKKMM
-1323 TADMVE
+1323 AADMVE

-1336 NLSENL
+1336 NLSKDL
-1342 LDGILKN
+1342 LDGILNN
-1349 NIGNL
+1349 NIENL
-1354 RKLMEQLGKNLGLSM
+1354 RKLMEQLGNSLGLSM
-1369 NSITAEI
+1369 NSITAQI

-1386 ILKMKLKQMEAR
+1386 LLKMQLKQMEAR

-1412 QNSYDSFNEMGFAAP
+1412 QNSYDNFNEMGYAAP

-1432 TVTKKMV
+1432 TITKKMV
-1439 DGKEILDTS
+1439 GGKEVLDNS
-1448 AFDKR
+1448 AFEKR
-1453 RKAIKDMYETA
+1453 KKVINEMFEAA
-1464 RKELA
+1464 RRNIA
-1469 QLYTIDVS
+1469 QLYTIDV
-1477 TTDGKGMLMKMLFGD
+1477 TTTKGRGMLMKMLFGD
-1492 DPDGMAARIKA
+1492 DPDGMAARIKT
-1503 SLGESEESWKAFY
+1503 SLGESEDSWKAFY
-1516 LNLIQYSDNYAEAEK
+1516 QNLIQYSDNYAEAEK
-1531 KKYDSTKKILDFWW
+1531 KKYDSAKKIVDFWW

-1551 LAQQDKLRKIQNES
+1551 LAQQAKLRKMENES
-1565 NLFGKRT
+1565 KMFGKRT
-1572 NLLSNLGLAN
+1572 NLLSNLGLAD

-1614 LVDEA
+1614 LIDEA

-1646 ELVQPIED
+1646 ELVRPIED

-1662 LAEMRYDAESAND
+1662 LAEMRNDAESAND

-1682 SMLESWAK
+1682 SMLESWGK
-1690 MALNDVNT
+1690 MAVNDVNT
-1698 QMWKAINDAGAKRGR
+1698 QMWKAINDAAAKRGR
-1713 KNAQPDIDAAR
+1713 ANAQPDIDAAR
-1724 ANAKANAVTMN
+1724 ANAKANYTDFN
-1735 TSDIGT
+1735 GIDWRNFGT
-1741 AGNPAHVIVDNE
+1741 ESNPLWVRWTGDHYEDKSGYVVSTKEDGTPLPNPDDSVPQANE
-1753 TQSSDSISDK
+1753 PPRAWQ
-1763 KTDVVV
+1763 
-1769 HSESGGPDALPTV
+1769 
-1782 AHKDSPMATS
+1782 
-1792 PILVPNNTERHGAGG
+1792 
-1807 LFKSVAPDTMP
+1807 
-1818 SYPSKDKVSAELPVT
+1818 
-1833 IKDDNVVDSRSNSQ
+1833 
-1847 EKSDLQH
+1847 
-1854 ESLSRVEEKRKG
+1854 KR
-1866 NFPSDFHPDLYPE
+1866 HPDGTIDDYNKEVAGLGGQ
-1879 ITGNSKK
+1879 IGSAAVDVATGNSDMGEAAADIAMGGANALLNANIKVGKKDDKDKKNHKK
-1886 ESPVPSVD
+1886 E
-1894 TKTYEPPANAALK
+1894 
-1907 RAHNTNNP
+1907 
-1915 QNEENREG
+1915 
-1923 VVGLGD
+1923 
-1929 IQENVRGLL
+1929 
-1938 EVAKDLQ
+1938 
-1945 SKVSGRT
+1945 
-1952 DSNVGSPAE
+1952 
-1961 QTEESDSSADSTS
+1961 
-1974 YFDPAHRTQKALP
+1974 
-1987 ADAQES
+1987 
-1993 QGKVRK
+1993 
-1999 SPSNQ
+1999 
-2004 KQGSP
+2004 
-2009 ALKGVAEQ
+2009 
-2017 AGVSFADAITG
+2017 
-2028 QSSFA
+2028 
-2033 EAGAGIV
+2033 
-2040 MGGVNAALNADL
+2040 
-2052 GDSKK
+2052 
-2057 KKKEEKQ
+2057 
-2064 RKKQLRE
+2064 LRD
-2071 EKKHQKALSKEV
+2071 EKKHQKELADIK
-2083 KQGTKEREKTTDKGV
+2083 KKGV
-2098 KNMTVTTEQGNK
+2098 KDQEKAVEKGQKNMTQTTKEGSEDQKQITKIGQDVMLAGTEQVLATTISAK
-2110 EQSKGTEAAQRT
+2110 KKTDDEAVKSEADSTEAR
-2122 MFGATDAALNATL
+2122 MNLSL
-2135 VAKQK
+2135 
-2140 NNDATAQSDA
+2140 
-2150 ARTESEV
+2150 
-2157 TFSIAG
+2157 AG
-2163 AMAKCFEFLG
+2163 AVAKCFDFLG

-2183 VMSTLMG
+2183 VTATLNG
-2190 FLQWALSSALGGKKK
+2190 LLQWAISSAFSKKSSSNK
-2205 NSTKGPNTKV
+2205 KSNMKV
-2215 VSGMLTYDSGNVQDL
+2215 TSGMLTYDSGNVQDL

-2240 YWATEEDKPHN
+2240 YWATEDNKPHD
-2251 GVSLLTRP
+2251 GVNLLTRP
-2259 TATTINGRPSLV
+2259 TATTINGHPSLV

-2311 YDTGNIAETSPTIAA
+2311 YDNGNVAETSPTVAA
-2326 GTSVA
+2326 GVSVS
-2331 DEMVSYQANTN
+2331 DEMVSAQANTN